1 MNIFPLPGQRNGDA
15 YSLRLPGVQ
24 HLLLQVL
31 SIAVVAMALGAW
43 AMHWIYAQ
51 TGAASGSVLISTAF
65 AGGLFACGSLLCLAW
80 SKPRLSTALGVA
92 SLALIL
98 IFRGAPEWAAFWP
111 LGRPPAANLGSLL
124 VVVGSMLAIW
134 MPATIETQP
143 TASMRSSLIV
153 IVLGAAATVLAS
165 CFLADATRAAP
176 QDDTFSLLPEL
187 FFLTGLII
195 TFLFMVS
202 LHLTRVAQAQSL
214 RLRDYALRDPLTG
227 LPNRRV
233 LEKRLRAACEQARK
247 EKTDV
252 AVVFLDLDGI
262 EFINNSLGH
271 AIGDKLLVRASQ
283 RMQELVGGKGMVAHL
298 TSDEFVV
305 LFTGVPQPE
314 VEQYTR
320 ELIQALAQPYFVE
333 HGGLRASASAGIRVS
348 SGNVED
354 PLELIREADLAML
367 RAKQE
372 GRNTWHMY
380 THDMSA
386 AIAKRLALRND
397 LQQAMDTDAL
407 ELHYQPIV
415 DGLTGRVVSV
425 ESLLRWRH
433 PERGLIQPSQFIP
446 LAEETGQII
455 RLTEWALETA
465 CQACH
470 TLRKHGL
477 LDVRVVVN
485 ISPLYFQRAD
495 FVQSIRRALHNAGLP
510 GTALEIEITESLLLA
525 NKEEAVTK
533 LAELRG
539 IGLFT
544 SIDDFG
550 TGYSSLNYL
559 KNLPVD
565 KIKIDRSF
573 VTDIVTDTADAAISQ
588 GIISM
593 AHHLGLR
600 VVAEGIE
607 TEAQLAFLKRNYC
620 DEFQGYLLARPVPM
634 DALISNL
641 SAGNC
646 RIALPDT
653 PDVPTSDRVLLLID
667 DEKNVLNALVRLL
680 RRDGY
685 QILTAT
691 NPGEAFN
698 ILATHDVQV
707 VVCDQRMPEMNGTE
721 FFSKVK
727 DLYPNTVRMILS
739 GYTELKSVT
748 DAINRG
754 AIYKYL
760 TKPWDDEELRSDVQQ
775 AFKDRKPGA
784 DLRGQTPYGV

>member
-1 MNIFPLPGQRNGDA
+1 MNILPPSCRRNGDA
-15 YSLRLPGVQ
+15 RSLRLPGVQ
-24 HLLLQVL
+24 HLLLQVI
-31 SIAVVAMALGAW
+31 SIALVAMALGAW
-43 AMHWIYAQ
+43 AGHWTHARS
-51 TGAASGSVLISTAF
+51 GVESDALLVSPVFAAA
-65 AGGLFACGSLLCLAW
+65 LFACGCLLCLAW
-80 SKPRLSTALGVA
+80 IKPAASTALGAV

-98 IFRGAPEWAAFWP
+98 VFRGVPEWAALWP
-111 LGRPPAANLGSLL
+111 LGRPQAADLGSLL
-124 VVVGSMLAIW
+124 AVAGSALAVW
-134 MPATIETQP
+134 MPSRAETP
-143 TASMRSSLIV
+143 AASARSSLIV
-153 IVLGAAATVLAS
+153 VILGSAATALTF
-165 CFLADATRAAP
+165 CFLLAGTRGKP
-176 QDDTFSLLPEL
+176 HDGIFSLLPEL
-187 FFLTGLII
+187 FFLAGLLI
-195 TFLFMVS
+195 TFLFTAS
-202 LHLTRVAQAQSL
+202 LNLTRIAQNQSL

-247 EKTDV
+247 DKTGV

-271 AIGDKLLVRASQ
+271 AIGDKLLIRASQ
-283 RMQELVGGKGMVAHL
+283 RMQQLVGGKGVVAHL

-305 LFTGVPQPE
+305 LLTGMRQPE
-314 VEQYTR
+314 VEQFTR

-348 SGNVED
+348 DGDVDD

-372 GRNTWHMY
+372 GRNTWHLY
-380 THDMSA
+380 TRDMSA

-397 LQQAMDTDAL
+397 LQQAMDTEAL

-415 DGLTGRVVSV
+415 DGHTCRVVSV

-455 RLTEWALETA
+455 RLTEWALATA
-465 CQACH
+465 CQASH
-470 TLRKHGL
+470 ALRKHGL

-495 FVQSIRRALHNAGLP
+495 FVQSIRRALQEAGLP

-533 LAELRG
+533 LAELREL
-539 IGLFT
+539 GLYT

-573 VTDIVTDTADAAISQ
+573 VTDIVTDAADAAISQ

-593 AHHLGLR
+593 AHHLGLK

-607 TEAQLAFLKRNYC
+607 TEAQLAFLKRNHC
-620 DEFQGYLLARPVPM
+620 DEFQGYLLARPAPM
-634 DALISNL
+634 EALIASL

-646 RIALPDT
+646 RIALPGM
-653 PDVPTSDRVLLLID
+653 PDAPTSDRVLLLID
-667 DEKNVLNALVRLL
+667 DERNVLNALVRLL

-685 QILTAT
+685 QIFTAT
-691 NPGEAFN
+691 NPADAFN

-760 TKPWDDEELRSDVQQ
+760 TKPWDDEKLRSDVQQ
-775 AFKDRKPGA
+775 AFKDRKAGA
-784 DLRGQTPYGV
+784 DLRGHSPCGA